1 MVAKTP
7 TLALVAHDGKKA
19 SLISFAKQH
28 ADVLRRFRL
37 VAMGTTGKMLQD
49 QLGLEVT
56 RYMSGPLEGDV
67 QIASRIV
74 EEEIYGVIFFVDP
87 LDKHPHEPD
96 IQTLLRTCNVHNVPL
111 ATNAATARFVVDSHA
126 VKEGLAPLAGEELRS
141 CLADCLRPTPLW
153 ISLKKPTALA
163 R

>member
-1 MVAKTP
+1 MVARTP

-37 VAMGTTGKMLQD
+37 VATGTTGKMLQD
-49 QLGLEVT
+49 QVGLEVT
-56 RYMSGPLEGDV
+56 RYMSGPLGGDV
-67 QIASRIV
+67 QIASRIA

-96 IQTLLRTCNVHNVPL
+96 IQTLLHMCPAHV
-111 ATNAATARFVVDSHA
+111 
-126 VKEGLAPLAGEELRS
+126 
-141 CLADCLRPTPLW
+141 
-153 ISLKKPTALA
+153 
-163 R
+163 